1 MTSNNK
7 NIIFSNL
14 ILKTKNNVL
23 EMKLLN
29 IIDKTWIIKPQNFNV
44 TYNLSILFVIR
55 ILILLL

>member
-14 ILKTKNNVL
+14 ILKIKNNVL

>member
-14 ILKTKNNVL
+14 ILKIKNNVL

-29 IIDKTWIIKPQNFNV
+29 IIDKT
-44 TYNLSILFVIR
+44 
-55 ILILLL
+55 